1 MAELETPETSPETRD
16 EAPPETAVP
25 GDEKGLLR
33 DRCGRLKDY
42 WYAACLSDELGEKA
56 PLGRVVLGEKLV
68 LYRDG
73 HGQPLAFRDRCLH
86 RNAELS
92 DGGVLLGGGCIA
104 CPYHGWTFD
113 STGACVRIP
122 SEGAD
127 GFKAPK
133 KKLTKFPTREQDGLV
148 WVYMGDPD
156 DIRNEPFTMPHF
168 NERGWGSYYMQTM
181 FDNDVTNCAE
191 NFMDVPHT
199 VFVHKGWFRS
209 VASKKVHAT
218 VERTRDSVLVTYE
231 QPNDVIGFSR
241 FVLNPDNEPMHH
253 TDKFYMPNV
262 TRVDYDFGSKR
273 SFIITSQ
280 ITPESDMRSR
290 VYTLISFR
298 LGNRL
303 FNKVGE
309 WLLPPYTRQ
318 VIWQDVVIM
327 ANQGRALS
335 RYGAQFMH
343 SPADVLHRYIES
355 LRAWSQKGE
364 VGPRPEP
371 RTTEIDFWV

>member
-1 MAELETPETSPETRD
+1 MAETQLDTEACAERGA
-16 EAPPETAVP
+16 EAPATGGPQ
-25 GDEKGLLR
+25 GDERLLR

-42 WYAACLSDELGEKA
+42 WYAACLSRELGRGA

-73 HGQPLAFRDRCLH
+73 DGSPLAFRDRCLH

-92 DGGVLLGGGCIA
+92 EGTLLGGGCLT
-104 CPYHGWTFD
+104 CPYHGWTYD
-113 STGACVRIP
+113 RDGAVVRIP
-122 SEGAD
+122 SEGQD
-127 GFKAPK
+127 FTPPK
-133 KKLTKFPTREQDGLV
+133 LKLTKFPAREQDGLV

-156 DIRNEPFTMPHF
+156 DVRNEPFRMPHAD
-168 NERGWGSYYMQTM
+168 EPGWGSYYMQTM

-209 VASKKVHAT
+209 VARKRIHAV
-218 VERTRDSVLVTYE
+218 VERTPDSVLVTYE
-231 QPNDVIGFSR
+231 QPQDSIGFSR
-241 FVLNPDNEPMHH
+241 LILNPRNEPMVH

-262 TRVDYDFGSKR
+262 TRVDYDFGSDR

-303 FNKVGE
+303 LNKVGE
-309 WLLPPYTRQ
+309 WLLPPYTC
-318 VIWQDVVIM
+318 M
-327 ANQGRALS
+327 
-335 RYGAQFMH
+335 Y
-343 SPADVLHRYIES
+343 
-355 LRAWSQKGE
+355 K
-364 VGPRPEP
+364 
-371 RTTEIDFWV
+371 